1 MINATAMD
9 HSYSTLY
16 HHQNT
21 HTSSAALPMENTV
34 SETRSQNH
42 HNEQCLNFTVSTE
55 QLQSEMTGIVKP
67 RHVVPLDQSSGASN
81 KYKNVI
87 MEKYLTDLR
96 VCQELSSEPTI
107 MQRDTKSSR
116 QIKKHYRDAE
126 SDNVEF
132 GKHKPDG
139 NIYTDTSYSRVI
151 ESGVINNGCG
161 NMTRKCKRQK
171 KEESH
176 PLELSKWLE
185 SAAKFKPGQN
195 YVTWSGKNTT
205 WQSSSCE
212 IKEAQQWNVTGT
224 LKHACIHIH
233 IHTYIHS
240 YIHTYIHI
248 LIYIPRIQKLVR
260 MTKRMWNKS

>member
-1 MINATAMD
+1 VINATAMD

-16 HHQNT
+16 HQNVDT
-21 HTSSAALPMENTV
+21 LSGALPMENID
-34 SETRSQNH
+34 SETISQNQ

-55 QLQSEMTGIVKP
+55 RLQSEITSAKQ
-67 RHVVPLDQSSGASN
+67 RHVVPLDQSSGVSN

-96 VCQELSSEPTI
+96 VCQELSSDSSI

-116 QIKKHYRDAE
+116 QTKKDYKDTE

-132 GKHKPDG
+132 GQNKTDG

-151 ESGVINNGCG
+151 DSGIINNGCG
-161 NMTRKCKRQK
+161 NLTRKCKRQK
-171 KEESH
+171 KEEKH

-205 WQSSSCE
+205 WQSNSCE
-212 IKEAQQWNVTGT
+212 VKKVQQWNVTGK
-224 LKHACIHIH
+224 L
-233 IHTYIHS
+233 IHT
-240 YIHTYIHI
+240 
-248 LIYIPRIQKLVR
+248 
-260 MTKRMWNKS
+260 